1 VGAFAFLLGVISDT
15 VTSGISENVQRQ
27 LAKIG
32 AESVATPTGYLG
44 FSFLFFVLA
53 ISLFCCW
60 HVTAARRDESEGR
73 LEALFALPVE
83 RRGWLAG
90 RLLLAAASATAVA
103 LAAGLLAWAG
113 AASQSADVSLP
124 RMLEAGANCLPVGL
138 LFLTLGFLALAALPR
153 AASAATYGAVTL
165 AFVWELFG
173 SLLNAP
179 GWLLGLSPFHHVGLV
194 PAEPFEG
201 EAAAIML
208 ALAAVAALAAA
219 WIFERRDLVEA

>member
-1 VGAFAFLLGVISDT
+1 
-15 VTSGISENVQRQ
+15 
-27 LAKIG
+27 
-32 AESVATPTGYLG
+32 
-44 FSFLFFVLA
+44 
-53 ISLFCCW
+53 
-60 HVTAARRDESEGR
+60 
-73 LEALFALPVE
+73 
-83 RRGWLAG
+83 
-90 RLLLAAASATAVA
+90 
-103 LAAGLLAWAG
+103 
-113 AASQSADVSLP
+113 
-124 RMLEAGANCLPVGL
+124 
-138 LFLTLGFLALAALPR
+138 
-153 AASAATYGAVTL
+153 VTL